1 MATLVIDENLPRSLA
16 PALAKLGHNA
26 KDVRDHG
33 LRGKPDEII
42 FAFVQ
47 QEQAILVS
55 GDVGFANLTRFPLGT
70 HQGIRLPNELS
81 ADRRIQEIVKVFESL
96 KNVALTGVL
105 VVVSPGRVRIRR
117 KP

>member
-1 MATLVIDENLPRSLA
+1 M
-16 PALAKLGHNA
+16 
-26 KDVRDHG
+26 
-33 LRGKPDEII
+33 
-42 FAFVQ
+42 
-47 QEQAILVS
+47 S

-70 HQGIRLPNELS
+70 HQGIVVFRLPNELS